1 MMYLDINHLVIS
13 FKWYLHLRYTCFYTY
28 FNDFYEK
35 SRNITYFAHFLEKF
49 TTIKRPNTLYTKH
62 VMYLYIYY
70 VAKEGIEEEELI
82 YTPRRSVFTFFG

>member
-1 MMYLDINHLVIS
+1 MHQLYRNFDGLAEKHV
-13 FKWYLHLRYTCFYTY
+13 FYTY
-28 FNDFYEK
+28 F
-35 SRNITYFAHFLEKF
+35 THFLDKF

-70 VAKEGIEEEELI
+70 VAKEGIEEEEEELI

>member
-1 MMYLDINHLVIS
+1 MLVHQLYRHFDGS
-13 FKWYLHLRYTCFYTY
+13 AKKHVFYTY
-28 FNDFYEK
+28 F
-35 SRNITYFAHFLEKF
+35 THFLDKF

>member
-1 MMYLDINHLVIS
+1 MY
-13 FKWYLHLRYTCFYTY
+13 FT
-28 FNDFYEK
+28 
-35 SRNITYFAHFLEKF
+35 HFLEKF

-70 VAKEGIEEEELI
+70 VDKEEILVGPSI

>member
-1 MMYLDINHLVIS
+1 MLVHQLYRN
-13 FKWYLHLRYTCFYTY
+13 FDGLAEKQVFYKY
-28 FNDFYEK
+28 F
-35 SRNITYFAHFLEKF
+35 THFLEKF
-49 TTIKRPNTLYTKH
+49 TTIKRTNTLYTKH

>member
-1 MMYLDINHLVIS
+1 MSRTILVHQIYRN
-13 FKWYLHLRYTCFYTY
+13 FDGLAEKHVFY
-28 FNDFYEK
+28 
-35 SRNITYFAHFLEKF
+35 TYFAHFLDKY

-70 VAKEGIEEEELI
+70 MAKEGILLGPSI

>member
-1 MMYLDINHLVIS
+1 MLVHQLYRN
-13 FKWYLHLRYTCFYTY
+13 FDGLAEKHVFYTY
-28 FNDFYEK
+28 F
-35 SRNITYFAHFLEKF
+35 THFLETY